1 MKKMAFS
8 TLKVDLNAER
18 VDQLMEKLKLA
29 DEMISELNNKGG
41 NKK

>member
-1 MKKMAFS
+1 MVFS

>member
-1 MKKMAFS
+1 MAFS